1 MSNLYQYDPR
11 LVTASWGAIMFY
23 GYAND
28 SMIKATRNQD
38 SSKYVPGGHGDG
50 TRVSMTDRSGK
61 FTIRLLAQSPCNDL
75 VSAALIAD
83 ELFGASVAPFFVK
96 DLQGTTLIEA
106 TDTWILKPAEVD
118 FSTDAGE
125 REWTFECHEMLVF
138 GGGSSR

>member
-11 LVTASWGAIMFY
+11 LVTASWGAILFF

-28 SMIKATRNQD
+28 SFIKATRNQD
-38 SSKYVPGGHGDG
+38 SRKYVPGAHGDG
-50 TRVSMTDRSGK
+50 TSVSMTDRSGK
-61 FTIRLLAQSPCNDL
+61 FVIRLLSASPCNEQISTAQ
-75 VSAALIAD
+75 VAD

-106 TDTWILKPAEVD
+106 ADTWIVKPAEID
-118 FSTDAGE
+118 FSTDGGE

-138 GGGSSR
+138 GGGSAR